1 MELLYIIVGLVFV
14 NNFVLAQFLGLCPF
28 IGVSKKTDAAL
39 GMGLAVIFVMTMAS
53 FVTFAINNFFIK
65 AGAQNVFYSL
75 AGTLGFSD
83 AQGFILQNGLSEVL
97 TTGVFILVIA
107 AFVQLVEMV
116 MRKVSKALYDSL
128 GIYLPLITTNCAVLG
143 VSLLNIKNLQ
153 PGGPWAAMSF
163 AEGLLWATLS
173 GLFAG
178 VGFAL
183 VMMLMSGIRERLM
196 LSKLPKA
203 FQGVPIAFICTG
215 LMALAFFGFAGMIG
229 GLKANI
235 G

>member
-107 AFVQLVEMV
+107 AFVQLVEMI

-153 PGGPWAAMSF
+153 PGGPWAEMLF

-203 FQGVPIAFICTG
+203 FQGMPIAFICTG

>member
-28 IGVSKKTDAAL
+28 IGVSKKTDAAF
-39 GMGLAVIFVMTMAS
+39 GMGMAVIFVMALAS
-53 FVTFAINNFFIK
+53 FATFTINNFFIA

-75 AGTLGFSD
+75 TGTMGFPR
-83 AQGFILQNGLSEVL
+83 AQEFILTNGLGEVL

-107 AFVQLVEMV
+107 GLVQFVEMV
-116 MRKVSKALYDSL
+116 IRKTSKPLYDSL

-143 VSLLNIKNLQ
+143 VSLLNIKKLAPGAEWAQLQ
-153 PGGPWAAMSF
+153 F
-163 AEGLLWATLS
+163 AEGLIWATLS

-178 VGFAL
+178 VGFSL

-196 LSKLPKA
+196 VSKLPAA
-203 FQGVPIAFICTG
+203 FRGVPIAFICTG
-215 LMALAFFGFAGMIG
+215 LMALAFFGFAGMIA
-229 GLKANI
+229 GLQANI

>member
-28 IGVSKKTDAAL
+28 IGVSKKSSDAF
-39 GMGLAVIFVMTMAS
+39 GMGLAVIFVMAMAS
-53 FVTFAINNFFIK
+53 FFTFTINEFFIR
-65 AGAQNVFYSL
+65 AGGQNVFYSL
-75 AGTLGFSD
+75 AGTLGYPA
-83 AQGFILQNGLSEVL
+83 AQKFIYEKGLSEVL

-107 AFVQLVEMV
+107 GFVQFIELVI
-116 MRKVSKALYDSL
+116 RKTSRGLYDAL

-143 VSLLNIKNLQ
+143 VTLLNMKNLQ
-153 PGGPWAAMSF
+153 PGGDWTRMAF
-163 AEGLLWATLS
+163 GEGLLWATLS

-178 VGFAL
+178 VGFSM
-183 VMMLMSGIRERLM
+183 VMMLMSGIRERLAV
-196 LSKLPKA
+196 SKLPKA

-215 LMALAFFGFAGMIG
+215 MMALAFLGFTGMIG
-229 GLKANI
+229 GLKANL